1 MRKNIKNAKK
11 IVLLFSSVLM
21 LGSLAFTGCK
31 GKDKDQKAASD
42 QTKQTQNAVPSTTT
56 DKENKTASN
65 DSVLSGGADSS
76 LEANKDKAGN
86 ATLSDSKNTSKPI
99 DDKNSFDI
107 KKDDKKAD
115 KKDDKK
121 DNKKDNKKDDKKK
134 EQKKPDAKKAE
145 DAAKLT
151 NEAKKSTEKAANK
164 ANEAAN
170 NANEAAKSAS

>member
-65 DSVLSGGADSS
+65 DSVLNGGSDSS
-76 LEANKDKAGN
+76 LDANKDKAG
-86 ATLSDSKNTSKPI
+86 TMLSDSKNTTKPI
-99 DDKNSFDI
+99 DDKNNFDT
-107 KKDDKKAD
+107 KKEEKNTE
-115 KKDDKK
+115 KK
-121 DNKKDNKKDDKKK
+121 DNKKEEKKNNKKEEKKQ
-134 EQKKPDAKKAE
+134 EPKKLDAKNAKEVSKLA
-145 DAAKLT
+145 DAAKQ
-151 NEAKKSTEKAANK
+151 KAGQAD
-164 ANEAAN
+164 
-170 NANEAAKSAS
+170 EAAKKLS

>member
-31 GKDKDQKAASD
+31 GKNNDQKAASD

-65 DSVLSGGADSS
+65 DSVLNGGSDSS
-76 LEANKDKAGN
+76 LDANKDKAGT
-86 ATLSDSKNTSKPI
+86 TLSDSKNTTKPI
-99 DDKNSFDI
+99 DDKNNFET
-107 KKDDKKAD
+107 KKDD

-121 DNKKDNKKDDKKK
+121 TDKKEDKKDDKKK
-134 EQKKPDAKKAE
+134 DTKKQDAKNAKE
-145 DAAKLT
+145 VAKLADA
-151 NEAKKSTEKAANK
+151 AKKSTEKAADK
-164 ANEAAN
+164 AKEVS
-170 NANEAAKSAS
+170 KAS

>member
-65 DSVLSGGADSS
+65 DSVLNGGSDSS
-76 LEANKDKAGN
+76 LDANKDKAGT
-86 ATLSDSKNTSKPI
+86 TLSDSKNTTKPI
-99 DDKNSFDI
+99 DDKNNFET
-107 KKDDKKAD
+107 KKDD

-121 DNKKDNKKDDKKK
+121 TDKKEDKKDDKKK
-134 EQKKPDAKKAE
+134 DTKKQDTKNAKE
-145 DAAKLT
+145 VAKLADA
-151 NEAKKSTEKAANK
+151 AKKSTEKAADK
-164 ANEAAN
+164 AKEVS
-170 NANEAAKSAS
+170 KAS

>member
-31 GKDKDQKAASD
+31 GKNNDQKAASD

-65 DSVLSGGADSS
+65 DSVLNGGSDSS
-76 LEANKDKAGN
+76 LDANKDKAG
-86 ATLSDSKNTSKPI
+86 TMLSDSKNTTKPI
-99 DDKNSFDI
+99 DDKNNFET
-107 KKDDKKAD
+107 KKDD

-121 DNKKDNKKDDKKK
+121 TDKKEDKKDDKKK
-134 EQKKPDAKKAE
+134 DTKKQDTKNAKE
-145 DAAKLT
+145 VAKLADA
-151 NEAKKSTEKAANK
+151 AKKSTEKAADK
-164 ANEAAN
+164 AKEVS
-170 NANEAAKSAS
+170 KAS

>member
-86 ATLSDSKNTSKPI
+86 AILSDSKNTSKPI

-107 KKDDKKAD
+107 KKDDKKD
-115 KKDDKK
+115 NKKDD
-121 DNKKDNKKDDKKK
+121 KKDNKKDDKKK

-170 NANEAAKSAS
+170 KANEAAKSAS